1 MTEQTRKVPDM
12 DPRVVACVEAAADSF
27 MDTFDTEK
35 GVDPLKPKADALAKK
50 AMRTELE
57 NREHICALIQK
68 AIEDDNLHAAN
79 WLRGHLNKQE
89 SDNG

>member
-1 MTEQTRKVPDM
+1 MSATDYTRY
-12 DPRVVACVEAAADSF
+12 PRI
-27 MDTFDTEK
+27 
-35 GVDPLKPKADALAKK
+35 GVTAFGSRIKPKADALAKK
-50 AMRTELE
+50 ATRTELE

-79 WLRGHLNKQE
+79 WLRGHLTKQE